1 MQPSQASRWITD
13 ARFAPYLA
21 YSGGDHAVAPELYVW
36 NARIAAAA
44 FETLHHVEVLP
55 RNVVDQRFAPFDP
68 SVSAT
73 ATWLTDPTILNEASR
88 RRVAGD
94 DRTGQARGQVPHARP
109 GSGARRR
116 SPNTS
121 ASLQRTPQVNYRKL
135 PYRLGYGL
143 RLGTSHSA
151 TRASTWSHMTEQANV
166 VAVAINDARAS
177 PVLRE
182 RVRALAAE
190 ARASAILPADRWR

>member
-73 ATWLTDPTILNEASR
+73 ATWLTDPTILNETSR
-88 RRVAGD
+88 RRVAETIE
-94 DRTGQARGQVPHARP
+94 R
-109 GSGARRR
+109 SG
-116 SPNTS
+116 
-121 ASLQRTPQVNYRKL
+121 
-135 PYRLGYGL
+135 
-143 RLGTSHSA
+143 
-151 TRASTWSHMTEQANV
+151 
-166 VAVAINDARAS
+166 ARAS
-177 PVLRE
+177 PPRKAGIGSEAAFAQYE
-182 RVRALAAE
+182 RLAA
-190 ARASAILPADRWR
+190 ANAPGQLPQAAVSTRLRPPLGDEPLGDPGVDVPT